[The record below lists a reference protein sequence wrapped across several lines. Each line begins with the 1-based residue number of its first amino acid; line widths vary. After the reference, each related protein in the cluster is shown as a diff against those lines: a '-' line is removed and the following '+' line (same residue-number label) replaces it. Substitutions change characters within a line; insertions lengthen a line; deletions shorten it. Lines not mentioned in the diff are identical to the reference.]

1 MYCNVGRTDFA
12 QSPLFTKSEADIM
25 SFIPLSAA
33 TDESLIILV
42 TGFVVVFAVLLLLIG
57 IIMAYAAIV
66 TGVQKMIENKRKKKE
81 EKASPAPVA
90 IAEAPA
96 SAPAAI
102 SYDADL
108 QTIAVIAAAVEA
120 FYGEGASRRIKSI
133 SRTASTRSEWA
144 AAGLNQNISARRGF

>member
-1 MYCNVGRTDFA
+1 
-12 QSPLFTKSEADIM
+12 M

-42 TGFVVVFAVLLLLIG
+42 TGFMVVFAVLLLLIG

-66 TGVQKMIENKRKKKE
+66 SGVQNRINKKKKEKE

-90 IAEAPA
+90 TTEAPV
-96 SAPAAI
+96 SAPAVV

-133 SRTASTRSEWA
+133 SRTASSRSEWA

>member
-1 MYCNVGRTDFA
+1 
-12 QSPLFTKSEADIM
+12 M

-42 TGFVVVFAVLLLLIG
+42 TGFAVVFAVLLLLIG

-66 TGVQKMIENKRKKKE
+66 SGVQNKINKKKKEKE
-81 EKASPAPVA
+81 EKASPAPVVT
-90 IAEAPA
+90 AEAPA
-96 SAPAAI
+96 PAVV

-133 SRTASTRSEWA
+133 SRTASSRSEWA

>member
-1 MYCNVGRTDFA
+1 
-12 QSPLFTKSEADIM
+12 M

-33 TDESLIILV
+33 TDESFIILV
-42 TGFVVVFAVLLLLIG
+42 TGFMVVFAVLLLLIG

-66 TGVQKMIENKRKKKE
+66 SGVQNKINKKKKEKE

-90 IAEAPA
+90 TTEAPV
-96 SAPAAI
+96 SAPAVV

-133 SRTASTRSEWA
+133 SRTASSRSEWA

>member
-1 MYCNVGRTDFA
+1 
-12 QSPLFTKSEADIM
+12 M

-33 TDESLIILV
+33 TDESLVILV
-42 TGFVVVFAVLLLLIG
+42 TGFAVVFAVLLLLIG

-66 TGVQKMIENKRKKKE
+66 SGVQNIINNKKKKSA
-81 EKASPAPVA
+81 KASPAPVVT
-90 IAEAPA
+90 AEAPA
-96 SAPAAI
+96 PAVV

-108 QTIAVIAAAVEA
+108 QTVAVIAAAVEA

-133 SRTASTRSEWA
+133 SRTASSRSEWA

>member
-1 MYCNVGRTDFA
+1 
-12 QSPLFTKSEADIM
+12 M

-33 TDESLIILV
+33 TDESLVILV
-42 TGFVVVFAVLLLLIG
+42 TGFAVVFAVLLLLIG

-66 TGVQKMIENKRKKKE
+66 SGVQNIINNKKKKS

-90 IAEAPA
+90 TTETPV
-96 SAPAAI
+96 SAPAVV

-133 SRTASTRSEWA
+133 SRTASSRSEWA

>member
-1 MYCNVGRTDFA
+1 
-12 QSPLFTKSEADIM
+12 M

-33 TDESLIILV
+33 TDESLVILV

-66 TGVQKMIENKRKKKE
+66 SGVQNIINNKKKKS
-81 EKASPAPVA
+81 EKASPAPVVT
-90 IAEAPA
+90 AEAPA
-96 SAPAAI
+96 PAVV

-108 QTIAVIAAAVEA
+108 QTVAVIAAAVEA